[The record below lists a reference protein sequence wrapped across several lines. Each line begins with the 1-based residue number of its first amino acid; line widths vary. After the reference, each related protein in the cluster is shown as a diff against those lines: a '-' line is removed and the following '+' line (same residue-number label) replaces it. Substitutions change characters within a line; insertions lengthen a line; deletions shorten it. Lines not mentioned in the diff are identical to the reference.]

1 MAVASRKQRWL
12 TTIILL
18 GFLLVGVMVVSAATG
33 PAQIA
38 AMDVAKML
46 LQRLPGFSR
55 QEWGSWPAAHTVII
69 FQVRLPRIVLA
80 ALVGGGLAMAGATY
94 QGLLQNSMAD
104 PYVIGVSAGASVGAT
119 LGILLRGKFIFFG
132 LSTVTLMA
140 FAGAVLATFLV
151 YNIARV
157 GGRVPVATLLLA
169 GIAVSSLLS
178 AVVSFLLVLSS
189 QSMHEIVY
197 WMMGS
202 LSGRSWAHVKVS
214 LPYLATGGVVVLFYS
229 RELNLMLLGDEAAQN
244 LGVNVEAVKRVLLTA
259 GSLMAAAAV
268 SVSGVIGFVGLIIPH
283 IVRLLTGPDHRI
295 LLPTTA
301 LTGAIFLVAADTLAR
316 TILAPAELP
325 VGIITALAGAPFF
338 LYLLRRQQDKR

>member
-1 MAVASRKQRWL
+1 MVADRRNRQWFMTVICLS
-12 TTIILL
+12 I
-18 GFLLVGVMVVSAATG
+18 LLVGVVLVSAATG
-33 PAQIA
+33 PAPIA
-38 AMDVAKML
+38 PWDVARML
-46 LQRLPGFSR
+46 LQKLGIGDRA
-55 QEWGSWPAAHTVII
+55 EHSWPVAHTVIV

-104 PYVIGVSAGASVGAT
+104 PYVIGVSAGASLGAT
-119 LGILLRGKFIFFG
+119 LGIILRGRFVFFN

-140 FAGAVLATFLV
+140 FAGAVLTTFLV

-178 AVVSFLLVLSS
+178 AMVSFLLVLSS

-202 LSGRSWAHVKVS
+202 LSGRSWAHVKAS
-214 LPYLATGGVVVLFYS
+214 LPYLVVGGAVILFHS
-229 RELNLMLLGDEAAQN
+229 RELNLMLLGDEAAWQ
-244 LGVNVEAVKRVLLTA
+244 LGVNVEVIKAVLLTA

-301 LTGAIFLVAADTLAR
+301 LTGAIFLVVADTLAR